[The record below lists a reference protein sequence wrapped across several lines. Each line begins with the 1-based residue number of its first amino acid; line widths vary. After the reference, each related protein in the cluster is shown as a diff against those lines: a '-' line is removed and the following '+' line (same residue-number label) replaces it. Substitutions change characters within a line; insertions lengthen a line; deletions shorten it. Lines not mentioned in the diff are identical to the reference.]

1 MHLRG
6 VEPIADGVRSYLVGN
21 TGALTGENM
30 ELRHL
35 RYFIAVAE
43 ELHFGRAAEQLGI
56 SQPPLSQ
63 QIQALEEEIGARLLE
78 RTNRRVALTAA
89 GQLFLTEARLVLQQV
104 DRAVLLAR
112 RAHQGEIGELKIG
125 FTASA
130 PFTST
135 LPRSILAFRQA
146 YPDVHLELQELSS
159 GQAVEAL
166 LEERVEVG
174 LIRPIALPDS
184 LEAVELFSEPL
195 VAVLRA
201 DHPLAES
208 NPDGLEIAAL
218 ADEPFVFFPRSYGTG
233 LYNQLIALSRQAGF
247 SPRIAQEA
255 GEAMTIIGLV
265 AAGLGV
271 SMLPASFRRTRVDGV
286 VYRTLLDP
294 GATSSVWLVRRRD
307 EHSPLAQ
314 SFIDLLTREVAALRA
329 VG

>member
-1 MHLRG
+1 
-6 VEPIADGVRSYLVGN
+6 
-21 TGALTGENM
+21 M

-63 QIQALEEEIGARLLE
+63 QIQALEEEVGARLLE
-78 RTNRRVALTAA
+78 RTNRRVE
-89 GQLFLTEARLVLQQV
+89 LTEAGRLFLAESRQVLQQV
-104 DRAVLLAR
+104 ERAVLLAR
-112 RAHQGEIGELKIG
+112 RAHQGELGELKIG

-135 LPRSILAFRQA
+135 IPRSILAFRQA
-146 YPDVHLELQELSS
+146 YPDVHLDLQELSS
-159 GQAVEAL
+159 GQAVQAL
-166 LEERVEVG
+166 LEERVQVG
-174 LIRPIALPDS
+174 LIRPVPLPET

-208 NPDGLEIAAL
+208 SLDGLEIAAL
-218 ADEPFVFFPRSYGTG
+218 AEEPFVFFPRSYGTG
-233 LYNQLIALSRQAGF
+233 LYDQLITLSRQAGF

-271 SMLPASFRRTRVDGV
+271 TMLPASFRRTRVDGV

-307 EHSPLAQ
+307 ERSPLAQ
-314 SFIDLLTREVAALRA
+314 SFIDLLTREVAALR
-329 VG
+329 G